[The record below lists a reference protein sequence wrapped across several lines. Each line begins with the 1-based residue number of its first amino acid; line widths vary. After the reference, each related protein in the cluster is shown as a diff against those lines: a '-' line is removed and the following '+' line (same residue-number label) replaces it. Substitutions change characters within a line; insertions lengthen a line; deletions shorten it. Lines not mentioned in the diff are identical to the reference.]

1 MSRVGRLPIKIPSG
15 VKTAIESG
23 AVHVEGPKGKL
34 TFRPGRGVSVATT
47 DGIIVVSAKSSGPD
61 GLDKQTSANFGTARA
76 RINNMVLG
84 VTQGWK
90 RSLEMVGVG
99 FNAQL
104 KGTDLVLAVGFSHEV
119 TFPVPATIKC
129 AVTKTTIDLESADKE
144 LLGTFAAKVRRVQP
158 PEPYLGKGIKYS
170 DEVVRRKAGKTGKK

>member
-1 MSRVGRLPIKIPSG
+1 
-15 VKTAIESG
+15 
-23 AVHVEGPKGKL
+23 
-34 TFRPGRGVSVATT
+34 
-47 DGIIVVSAKSSGPD
+47 
-61 GLDKQTSANFGTARA
+61 
-76 RINNMVLG
+76 MVLG

-104 KGTDLVLAVGFSHEV
+104 KGKDLVLAVGFSHDV
-119 TFPVPATIKC
+119 TFEVPTEIKC

-144 LLGTFAAKVRRVQP
+144 LLGTFAARIRRVQP

-170 DEVVRRKAGKTGKK
+170 NEVVRRKAGKTGKK